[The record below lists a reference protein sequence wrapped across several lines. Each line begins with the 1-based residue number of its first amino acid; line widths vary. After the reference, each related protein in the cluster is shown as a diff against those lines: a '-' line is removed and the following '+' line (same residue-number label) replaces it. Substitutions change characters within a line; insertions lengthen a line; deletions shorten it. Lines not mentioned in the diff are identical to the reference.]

1 MADPVSAAADLLY
14 GLPLDEFT
22 AARNAAAKEL
32 RDRGLGEEADAVKAL
47 AKPTRRCLGRQPA
60 DAPAAR
66 RPGRVPRGRGR
77 RARRPARRRRGA
89 AGGDRPSARARSRR
103 WSARH
108 ATSSAATASETVSA
122 RIRQTLEAAAVDDGA
137 AEAVRRR
144 AAGEGARAGGLR
156 HARRAR
162 EARPRQ
168 GPTARHTESA
178 AEARKALADARAR
191 LREAEDEHRAALAEE
206 RQAHKRWQQTRHD
219 AEQAA
224 ERVEKARAALDALR
238 SAMRIEDYALIG
250 DLQTAALVGRD
261 GSIDW
266 CCFPRFDSGAC
277 FAALLGTPDH
287 GRWLLAPAGRDPP
300 RRRGATA
307 TTR

>member
-1 MADPVSAAADLLY
+1 MADPVAAAADLLY

-22 AARNAAAKEL
+22 SARNAAAKEL
-32 RDRGLGEEADAVKAL
+32 RDRGLGAEADAVKAL
-47 AKPTRRCLGRQPA
+47 AKPTRRRLGRQPA

-66 RPGRVPRGRGR
+66 GPGRVRRGRGR
-77 RARRPARRRRGA
+77 RARRPARRRREA
-89 AGGDRPSARARSRR
+89 AEAIARQRDALETLVGRGPRRAGRRRRPRRSA
-103 WSARH
+103 
-108 ATSSAATASETVSA
+108 A

-137 AEAVRRR
+137 AEAVR
-144 AAGEGARAGGLR
+144 AGPAGEGARAGR
-156 HARRAR
+156 IRNARRAR

-168 GPTARHTESA
+168 GPTRGTRRAPPTPRRHSPRHAHACVRPRTSTARHV
-178 AEARKALADARAR
+178 
-191 LREAEDEHRAALAEE
+191 AEE
-206 RQAHKRWQQTRHD
+206 RQAHKRWQQTQHD

-224 ERVEKARAALDALR
+224 ERVDKARAALDALR
-238 SAMRIEDYALIG
+238 KPMRIEDYALIG

-277 FAALLGTPDH
+277 FAALLGDARP
-287 GRWLLAPAGRDPP
+287 RPLAARSAGEHHAARPA
-300 RRRGATA
+300 ATA